1 MHKVF
6 LRCNQSLYN
15 VCTYERHND
24 REIPF
29 HTYSS
34 WHHFKQDKLRAI
46 KAQEYCVIVD
56 EQNRVVGAEPRDVTV
71 RNRLLGRGSYVLVTN
86 YNGELLVSKRSASKD
101 VYPGDWDVVI
111 AGVVRA
117 GEEYEDTAARE
128 LSEEIGMS
136 ETAARA
142 GLQRLFVFAYQD
154 ASCHV
159 WGCAFAFSHSGGQLC
174 LQEEEVEWA
183 GFRSWD
189 EVQQMLGEELFTP
202 VGRHILE
209 LYRQR
214 GSEAVTKQ
222 LEM

>member
-1 MHKVF
+1 MHKAY
-6 LRCNQSLYN
+6 LQCNQSLYK
-15 VCTYERHND
+15 VCIYGRYND
-24 REIPF
+24 RGIAS
-29 HTYSS
+29 HNHSS
-34 WHHFKQDKLRAI
+34 WHHFKQDKLRAT

-86 YNGELLVSKRSASKD
+86 CEGELLVSKRSANKD
-101 VYPGDWDVVI
+101 VYPGHWDVVI

-128 LSEEIGMS
+128 LSEEIGVS
-136 ETAARA
+136 EAAARA
-142 GLQRLFVFAYQD
+142 GLQRLFVFPYQD

-159 WGCAFAFSHSGGQLC
+159 WGCAFAFTHSGGQLR

-189 EVQQMLGEELFTP
+189 EVQQMLGEELFAP

-209 LYRQR
+209 RYRQR
-214 GSEAVTKQ
+214 GSEAGTK
-222 LEM
+222 